1 MEAASIAEILSENKA
16 RLSEADEDQG
26 RGEDVFSRYWLV
38 GQDDL
43 DGCVAYLK
51 AMTIVEAP
59 MAGTRWARE
68 GVWYAGRVR
77 YKPGND
83 NPLVASGANGLVWI
97 LSQELSK
104 GTKEI
109 TIDEECAAWTKRTV
123 INTYNPSIP
132 SGTASARTIVRVG
145 ATPTDLGREQ
155 TTKETTTPKDQV
167 STAYDRSKAADATK
181 VVHTENAT
189 PLSQPADV
197 KGTIVRQSAQPTEAG
212 NERTEVD
219 TIVPKDQVATEGED
233 GGLEKATTVLHTENA
248 STPTA
253 PPASAQGNIKKVV
266 ADPTEA
272 GNLRTRETT
281 RESKHV
287 SVNEYLAR
295 KGDGELEYRSEE
307 YHDLNPPDV
316 TKYKDS
322 GGVERDLGATESAA
336 ILYHELD
343 AFLTHNY
350 KKSRTVKS
358 FPFTGEKTWKVWG
371 DKEVVTSQ
379 AYSATLGRYWN
390 DHSYVYHVYA
400 EHTLQ
405 YFNNQDDAIAFIHDD
420 NGWDGGTLIDSG
432 GSTWGKTDEFQY
444 LAHKVRNKKTLIA
457 TYDYQEPLE

>member
-1 MEAASIAEILSENKA
+1 
-16 RLSEADEDQG
+16 
-26 RGEDVFSRYWLV
+26 
-38 GQDDL
+38 
-43 DGCVAYLK
+43 
-51 AMTIVEAP
+51 
-59 MAGTRWARE
+59 
-68 GVWYAGRVR
+68 
-77 YKPGND
+77 
-83 NPLVASGANGLVWI
+83 
-97 LSQELSK
+97 
-104 GTKEI
+104 
-109 TIDEECAAWTKRTV
+109 
-123 INTYNPSIP
+123 
-132 SGTASARTIVRVG
+132 
-145 ATPTDLGREQ
+145 
-155 TTKETTTPKDQV
+155 
-167 STAYDRSKAADATK
+167 
-181 VVHTENAT
+181 
-189 PLSQPADV
+189 
-197 KGTIVRQSAQPTEAG
+197 VRQTAQPTEAG
-212 NERTEVD
+212 NERTVVES
-219 TIVPKDQVATEGED
+219 IVPKDQVATEGED

-307 YHDLNPPDV
+307 YHDPNVPDV

-322 GGVERDLGATESAA
+322 GGVTQDVGDTESAA

-343 AFLTHNY
+343 DFLTHNY

-358 FPFTGEKTWKVWG
+358 FPFEGEKTWKVWG